1 VAADPTRE
9 GQTEVSCLKKVPE
22 FHLRFQ
28 NFFCTALG
36 QKNYPGSVVK
46 ARPTGIQQEI
56 ETNVLHHGGFQKKKK
71 SSTSWCMQ

>member
-1 VAADPTRE
+1 MAMIEKEMTTNTCEWGCETAEVAADPTRE

-46 ARPTGIQQEI
+46 PGLQVYSKR
-56 ETNVLHHGGFQKKKK
+56 
-71 SSTSWCMQ
+71 